1 MTDITTTIPTSEVS
15 GKMNQEQFRQAMER
29 ADLAEKV
36 DETIA
41 KMKKDSFNLVI
52 LAAAKLNPEG
62 VHAGTV
68 HDVYKELDGWLDA
81 LRRSI
86 CGDRVS
92 KDGAVTRV
100 HLRPKE

>member
-1 MTDITTTIPTSEVS
+1 MTDPSMITPTNEAS
-15 GKMNQEQFRQAMER
+15 GKMSKDQMTQAMER

-41 KMKKDSFNLVI
+41 RMKKDSFNLVI

-62 VHAGTV
+62 VHSGAV
-68 HDVYKELDGWLDA
+68 HDVYTEFDGWLDA

-92 KDGAVTRV
+92 KDGVITRI
-100 HLRPKE
+100 HTRPE